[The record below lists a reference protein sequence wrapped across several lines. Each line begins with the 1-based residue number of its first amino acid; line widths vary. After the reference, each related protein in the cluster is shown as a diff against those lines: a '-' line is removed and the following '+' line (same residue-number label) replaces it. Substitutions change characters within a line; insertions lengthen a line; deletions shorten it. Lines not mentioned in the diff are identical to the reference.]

1 MPPIYHQYTTK
12 VPIFS
17 KIKKQY
23 YNFYETRKILY
34 EMAYFIYENEKNT
47 FHKVFW
53 TFRKV
58 RQVSHKK
65 YANMSLK
72 NRGQSIKST
81 KDVYFLRRDKMDCL
95 YINRDKR
102 TY

>member
-1 MPPIYHQYTTK
+1 MKQEKYYTK
-12 VPIFS
+12 WL
-17 KIKKQY
+17 
-23 YNFYETRKILY
+23 ILY
-34 EMAYFIYENEKNT
+34 TKMKKNT

-58 RQVSHKK
+58 RQISHKK

-72 NRGQSIKST
+72 HRGQSIKST